1 MGAMLDRLLAKLRG
15 IRRDGAAA
23 LREAE
28 AAYERG
34 DLEASRRMCQAALA
48 AAPSARAQSL
58 MAAIAADSGRTE
70 EGLEWAR
77 RAQAADPSA
86 AGPHFVAGRLWHN
99 AGRLAEAEASYRR
112 AIALQPGHARAYNNL
127 GGVLH
132 MQGDLDGA
140 LAAYR
145 KALDLEPGLAQANQN
160 YASLV
165 RDAGA
170 LERAAEAYRR
180 QTRANPRDALAFND
194 LGNTLRELGLHDEAL
209 AAYAQALAVDP
220 EFAEAHFS
228 RAFVLLLRGDYAEG
242 WREYEWRWRIP
253 AFNAP
258 ARRFPLPIWDG
269 SRVEGTV
276 LLHAEQGLGD
286 TLQFVRYAPLV
297 GARCEGVVLECQP
310 ELRALMAGVPGI
322 ARVVPRGEPL
332 PAFAAHAPLM
342 SLPARFGTALGNVPW
357 DGPYVR
363 ADPERAAR
371 WRGLLQADA
380 ARLGAARLRV
390 GLVWAG
396 RPQQWDDRKRSIP
409 LGALAPLASTP
420 GVHFYSLQLGVAAA
434 QAASPPA
441 GMRLIDHTAHIADFS
456 DTAALASELD
466 LLLTIDTS
474 VAHLG
479 GAMGLPTWVLVAHA
493 PDWRYHLGRSDNP
506 WYPSMRLFRQERDG
520 DWSGAIEAAAG
531 ALTERAAGR

>member
-1 MGAMLDRLLAKLRG
+1 MLERLLAMLRG
-15 IRRDGAAA
+15 TAANGAGA
-23 LREAE
+23 LQEAE

-34 DLEASRRMCQAALA
+34 DLAASRRMCTGVVA
-48 AAPSARAQSL
+48 AAPSARALSL
-58 MAAIAADSGRTE
+58 MAAIAADEGRTE

-86 AGPHFVAGRLWHN
+86 AGPHFVAGRLYQN

-140 LAAYR
+140 LVAYR
-145 KALDLEPGLAQANQN
+145 KALDLDPGLAQANQN

-165 RDAGA
+165 RDAGS

-180 QTRANPRDALAFND
+180 QTQANPHDALAFND
-194 LGNTLRELGLHDEAL
+194 LGNTLRELGRHEEAL
-209 AAYAQALAVDP
+209 AAYAQALVVDP
-220 EFAEAHFS
+220 ELAEAHFS

-269 SRVEGTV
+269 ARVQGTV

-297 GARCEGVVLECQP
+297 AARCAGAVLECQP
-310 ELRALMAGVPGI
+310 ELCELMSGVPGV
-322 ARVVPRGEPL
+322 ARVVSRGEPL
-332 PAFAAHAPLM
+332 PEFAAHAPLM
-342 SLPARFGTALGNVPW
+342 SLPARFATTLASVPW

-363 ADPERAAR
+363 ADPGRAAR

-380 ARLGAARLRV
+380 GRLGAARLRV

-409 LGALAPLASTP
+409 LAALAPLASAP
-420 GVHFYSLQLGVAAA
+420 GVHFYSLQVGAAAA
-434 QAASPPA
+434 QSATPPG
-441 GMRLIDHTAHIADFS
+441 GMKLIDHTTRISDFS

-520 DWSGAIEAAAG
+520 DWSGAIAAAAE
-531 ALTERAAGR
+531 ALVARMAGR